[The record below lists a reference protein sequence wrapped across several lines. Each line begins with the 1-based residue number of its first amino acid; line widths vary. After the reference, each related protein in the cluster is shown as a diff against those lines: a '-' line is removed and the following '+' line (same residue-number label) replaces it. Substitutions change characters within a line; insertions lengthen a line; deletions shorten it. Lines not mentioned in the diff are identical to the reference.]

1 MLDYQRKNFQ
11 IEKGNRNLKK
21 LTLAVEHYGNMLKQL
36 DQLILVLQRIQAVK
50 KKLSV
55 TLTFK

>member
-1 MLDYQRKNFQ
+1 MLDYQKKSFQ
-11 IEKGNRNLKK
+11 IEKGNGNLKK
-21 LTLAVEHYGNMLKQL
+21 LTLAMEPYGNMLKQL
-36 DQLILVLQRIQAVK
+36 DQLILVLQLIQVVK